1 MVIVVNQM
9 WLLLILLPTIKA
21 WNLHNQECLQITDQG
36 SCYLNQTTFS
46 PSTLPCNL
54 SSTDEPNVAV
64 QSIQNWFK
72 IRDFRQQ
79 ELQHYTSHVI
89 APKNRPLQI
98 VLDGSCTNKL
108 DVANKWIIVG
118 GNILRP
124 WIGSEMKTL
133 LNGTRINTVVMLM
146 SYWSSLSLK
155 MQQLVVKHIH
165 RHLISYGRFVLIGNG
180 EITRTTDDFQAL
192 LKLNGFAM
200 RQYSLNGN
208 KQDEGLELH
217 LGLSRIWTQTIVI
230 SATKLPTFTATS
242 ATTTTTSTA
251 TATTATNV
259 NTNTLQSLCDDKKTS
274 MCSTHTYVVNLNRR
288 PNRWTSIQQTLQQA
302 GLQPNVDFER
312 FAAVDGSAIYL
323 TPDLKHLFRLPELKE
338 TTATTVLHDQATIVA
353 PYDSHGF
360 RPGVL
365 GCAMSNIK
373 IWRDL
378 VNDRNAKEND
388 FVIVLED
395 DIWFLNSKTFLSR
408 WKMIYSTIVD
418 DDRWNWLYLGFSSNQ
433 QSALYGDIE
442 VAPGIQQFPNV
453 KRSFGGGTFG
463 YVMRRR
469 GATFLLDRAQ
479 KHGISQAIDWFMMDN
494 GMGGVKPGSVGSMA
508 PHVVYKLAPMLI
520 LTTPVLQLNVSDTT
534 QSYPADLRIEEAS
547 KFSLLEK
554 ARVVCGTNNSNKK
567 INSPAGAGNG
577 GGGPGSGG
585 GLGSGNS
592 GGGSLSIPMRISV
605 STAPKIVTRP
615 SFRWKMELELT
626 KIGVDGNH
634 LIQKHQCD
642 LMCFAFHI
650 NNVQLSKNCREM
662 MRSGH
667 DIILPVPLSLGATS
681 FNQTS
686 FTIGRFFSKKMSK
699 YEGVR
704 PCRIYTHKNVNRIVI
719 IVIRSCFLIS

>member
-1 MVIVVNQM
+1 M
-9 WLLLILLPTIKA
+9 WLLLLIILLPTIQA

-36 SCYLNQTTFS
+36 SCYLNETTFS

-165 RHLISYGRFVLIGNG
+165 QHLISYGRFVLIGNG

-217 LGLSRIWTQTIVI
+217 LGLSRIWTKTIVI

-251 TATTATNV
+251 TTTTATNV

-378 VNDRNAKEND
+378 VNDRNAKDND

-408 WKMIYSTIVD
+408 WKIIYSTIVD

-494 GMGGVKPGSVGSMA
+494 GMGGVKPGSMGSMA

-554 ARVVCGTNNSNKK
+554 ARVVCGTDNSNKK

-577 GGGPGSGG
+577 GGVGPGSGVV
-585 GLGSGNS
+585 LGSDNS
-592 GGGSLSIPMRISV
+592 SGGSLSIPMRISV

-615 SFRWKMELELT
+615 SFRWKMELELAQ
-626 KIGVDGNH
+626 IGVDGNH

-686 FTIGRFFSKKMSK
+686 FTIGRFFSTKMSK
-699 YEGVR
+699 YEDVR
-704 PCRIYTHKNVNRIVI
+704 PCST
-719 IVIRSCFLIS
+719 